1 MVIVLVSL
9 LVVSLVSASW
19 FGDFLGKISGKT
31 ISSDAQLKYRTSS
44 DGGLTW
50 TAPANSDGIAEL
62 IPDAIYYNSRDRKLY
77 VFDSS
82 GKYKFKF
89 PNNVWSGERSAS
101 EIFGNNFK
109 PTAIQYDHNDNKAY
123 AFSAGGYYTQEQTD
137 LS

>member
-1 MVIVLVSL
+1 MIKKRVMVIVLVSL

-77 VFDSS
+77 VFCII
-82 GKYKFKF
+82 
-89 PNNVWSGERSAS
+89 NVFHYNSISLLC
-101 EIFGNNFK
+101 IF
-109 PTAIQYDHNDNKAY
+109 
-123 AFSAGGYYTQEQTD
+123 